1 MKLPEKETARRGRT
15 VEFDEIDEGFMSD
28 YNLTPE
34 QMRFFLAAYRREVIH
49 KAVIG
54 VLLAIIAALVFYVV
68 YFDVR

>member
-1 MKLPEKETARRGRT
+1 MKIPEKETARRGRT
-15 VEFDEIDEGFMSD
+15 VEFDEVDEEFMRD
-28 YNLTPE
+28 YGLTPE
-34 QMRFFLAAYRREVIH
+34 QMRLIQAAYRREVIH

>member
-15 VEFDEIDEGFMSD
+15 VEFDEVDEEFMRD
-28 YNLTPE
+28 YGLTPE
-34 QMRFFLAAYRREVIH
+34 QMRFFKAAYGREVIF

-54 VLLAIIAALVFYVV
+54 VLLAIIAAVIFYVV